1 MFQSEVLA
9 FLREQMADSETRL
22 FDAAVRANWSAYQN
36 VIQGLA
42 PAWDYC
48 VITSANERQARAYE
62 SELDWR
68 RLRGKLPPS
77 TRFLIVPDP
86 DGQRIGSGGATL
98 NALRAIFEDK
108 TSRGEVADESTWSK
122 TRVLIIHSGGDS
134 KRVPHLAATGKAF
147 GVLPLLDP
155 EGQPITPFDQLFV
168 AVAGCAGDLSAG
180 MLALSGDVLLV
191 FDHRA
196 VRANQLRGVRGVAF
210 NTSAETAAQFG
221 VFVPERDGSVRL
233 FLQKPN
239 RFDLERAGAFGPSY
253 EVKAD
258 TGILLFDEDATA
270 ACARLAGLHGG
281 PDLISEARRSGSR
294 IELYEDFTF
303 ALASETN
310 RAAYVGEGASPSARE
325 AIWQALHPIHFD
337 HVTVSPIRFVHI
349 GTTEQYLDVPRDAE
363 NHGYGYSVARSVYA
377 SGTTPPAKSCLIET
391 VLRDDTSVI
400 GEDAVLIGCH
410 LRRVTVGRRSIL
422 SGLASPE
429 QEISLGDECVCVV
442 IPLADDDSGGY
453 TILLYGLKDNPKLHV
468 DDAAC
473 TFCNTAMST
482 WMETA
487 RINRADL
494 WGVGDQQTIWDARLF
509 PVVTSMEDIAQFL
522 WMPLRPPT
530 ERERKRWKTA
540 RRVSMAEALKKADC
554 GKIISN
560 RDAIRT
566 AALCAQIRERL
577 GTDDDVRPL
586 FGAVDTHA
594 LCASAASEIRT
605 FAEAAP
611 SPFLK
616 ARAFKA
622 TSDLFN
628 ERLRTIAARAS
639 VDSGAISIPSGALG
653 AWREFTAPYMHQ
665 WATNPEEAGS
675 LATLA
680 RVHEELAFLQVAHV
694 IESNSLHKGAQP
706 RLAVSPRTRV
716 VAEVPVR
723 IDLGGGWTDTPPY
736 SLEKGGAVTNVALLL
751 NGKRP
756 IRVTAYPIPEPVV
769 VLASTDIGYSA
780 RITRCE
786 PIVSYNDPAD
796 PVALHKAA
804 LVLLRIIPTGAEGP
818 VEPYLKEFGSGIA
831 VESACD
837 LPKGSGLGT
846 SSLLAISLVA
856 ALNRICGIPRQM
868 DDLFQDV
875 LCLEQMLTTG
885 GGWQDQIGGAVGG
898 FKLIETQPG
907 VVQKP
912 SIRSIEADSPALR
925 EFEDRLVVYYTG
937 AQRLAKNILRGV
949 VGRWLSRDPEVVA
962 ALRELHQVAL
972 ELWDAM
978 RNGDID
984 TVGALMNRAWR
995 LNNVLNPGSSSP
1007 RINDLMNDISHLCS
1021 GAKLVGAGGGGF
1033 LVALAKSP
1041 QAAAELRKRLEMLK
1055 GEGKVYTHA
1064 IAQEGLVVNV

>member
-1 MFQSEVLA
+1 
-9 FLREQMADSETRL
+9 MADSETRL
-22 FDAAVRANWSAYQN
+22 FEGAVRANWSAYQK

-77 TRFLIVPDP
+77 TRFLVVPDP

-108 TSRGEVADESTWSK
+108 SARGEVADESAWSR
-122 TRVLIIHSGGDS
+122 TRILIIHSGGDS

-180 MLALSGDVLLV
+180 MMVLSGDVLLV

-196 VRANQLRGVRGVAF
+196 IRANELRGVRGVAF
-210 NTSAETAAQFG
+210 NALEDTAAHFG
-221 VFVPERDGSVRL
+221 VFVAAQDGSVRL
-233 FLQKPN
+233 FLQKP
-239 RFDLERAGAFGPSY
+239 DHQALEVSGAFGSSG

-258 TGILLFDEDATA
+258 TGILLFDESATA

-281 PDLISEARRSGSR
+281 ADLVRSARSLGSR
-294 IELYEDFTF
+294 IELYEDFAF
-303 ALASETN
+303 ALARETDH
-310 RAAYVGEGASPSARE
+310 AAYVAGGGARQIRE
-325 AIWQALHPIHFD
+325 TIWNSLHQFHFD

-349 GTTEQYLDVPRDAE
+349 GTTEQYLDVPREAE
-363 NHGYGYSVARSVYA
+363 NHGYGYAVARSVYA
-377 SGTTPPAKSCLIET
+377 SGTTPPARSCLIET
-391 VLRDDTSVI
+391 VLRDNTSAI

-410 LRRVTVGRRSIL
+410 LRRAIVGRRSIL
-422 SGLASPE
+422 SGLVSPD
-429 QEISLGDECVCVV
+429 QDISLGDECVCAV
-442 IPLADDDSGGY
+442 IPLADDESGNY
-453 TILLYGLKDNPKLHV
+453 AILLYGLKDNPKLSA
-468 DDAAC
+468 DEAGC
-473 TFCNTAMST
+473 TFCNTAISS
-482 WMETA
+482 WMDA
-487 RINRADL
+487 AGINRTDL
-494 WGVGDQQTIWDARLF
+494 WDVGDQQTIWDARLF
-509 PVVTSMEDIAQFL
+509 PVVTSVEDIAEFL
-522 WMPLRPPT
+522 WIPLRPPT
-530 ERERKRWKTA
+530 KPERERWKTV
-540 RRVSMAEALKKADC
+540 RRLSMADALRKADC
-554 GKIISN
+554 GRIISN

-577 GTDDDVRPL
+577 GTDEDVRPL
-586 FGAVDTHA
+586 FGAADTRA
-594 LCASAASEIRT
+594 LCASAANEIRA
-605 FAEAAP
+605 FAETAP

-622 TSDLFN
+622 ASDLFN
-628 ERLRTIAARAS
+628 ERLRSISAHAH
-639 VDSGAISIPSGALG
+639 VDSGAVSIPSGALG

-665 WATNPEEAGS
+665 WATDTEEAGS

-680 RVHEELAFLQVAHV
+680 RVHEELAFLQVAQV
-694 IESNSLHKGAQP
+694 IESHSLRRGAQP
-706 RLAVSPRTRV
+706 HLAVSPGTSV

-769 VLASTDIGYSA
+769 VLTSTDIGYSA

-786 PIVSYNDPAD
+786 PIVSYNDPGD

-804 LVLLRIIPTGAEGP
+804 LVLLGIIPTGAEGP
-818 VEPYLKEFGSGIA
+818 LEPYLQAFGAGIA

-846 SSLLAISLVA
+846 SSLLAIGLVA
-856 ALNRICGIPRQM
+856 ALNRICGITRQM

-898 FKLIETQPG
+898 FKIIETLPG

-912 SIRSIEADSPALR
+912 SIRTIEADSQALK

-949 VGRWLSRDPEVVA
+949 VGRWLSRDPEVVT
-962 ALRELHQVAL
+962 ALQDLHQVAL
-972 ELWDAM
+972 DLWDGM

-984 TVGALMNRAWR
+984 RIGALMNRAWR

-1007 RINDLMNDISHLCS
+1007 AINDLMNDISHLCS

-1033 LVALAKSP
+1033 LVALAKSSRH
-1041 QAAAELRKRLEMLK
+1041 AAELRERLGAMRTD
-1055 GEGKVYTHA
+1055 GRVYDHA
-1064 IAQEGLVVNV
+1064 IAREGLVVSA